1 MASDIALSIADL
13 VKDCKVPLER
23 SGNAPIGYISGIV
36 VSFGRVYC
44 QMKAGCDA
52 ALETAAA
59 DTADDAT
66 DALSYYA
73 NKFGALG
80 MDNSVPGSMSFGT
93 CSFC

>member
-1 MASDIALSIADL
+1 
-13 VKDCKVPLER
+13 
-23 SGNAPIGYISGIV
+23 
-36 VSFGRVYC
+36 
-44 QMKAGCDA
+44 MKAGCDA